1 MRYEGGSNAR
11 RARRFWLAG
20 FLLLAGCGGV
30 EPPES
35 DFWRPWYGEADL
47 ATGDPAGTPDM
58 STGMPPGRPDLAMS
72 RSPDLAMGGGG
83 GGTLVVTVTTAT
95 ANGRYAPRNI
105 GAIWIT
111 DGGGKFVK
119 TLTEWGS
126 RRRQYLSKW
135 LAASGGN
142 TVDAITSAT
151 INSHGTRTGTWNG
164 TNASRAAV
172 ADGAYRVCFEMTE
185 YDGAGPSDCV
195 SFSKGRMPATDK
207 PADATNFKNRSLVY
221 TP

>member
-1 MRYEGGSNAR
+1 MKSANVWIR
-11 RARRFWLAG
+11 RGALAAG
-20 FLLLAGCGGV
+20 LVLAGCGGN
-30 EPPES
+30 ESPES
-35 DFWRPWYGEADL
+35 GFWRPWYGEVDL
-47 ATGDPAGTPDM
+47 AGTEEQPGPPDLAM
-58 STGMPPGRPDLAMS
+58 GTMPGRPDLAMS
-72 RSPDLAMGGGG
+72 RPPDLAMGGGG
-83 GGTLVVTVTTAT
+83 GSLSVSVTTAT
-95 ANGRYAPRNI
+95 ANGRYAPRNV

-126 RRRQYLSKW
+126 RRRQYLTKW

-142 TVDAITSAT
+142 TVDAVTSAT

-172 ADGAYRVCFEMTE
+172 ADGAYKVCFELTE
-185 YDGAGPSDCV
+185 YDGTGPSDCV
-195 SFSKGRMPATDK
+195 AFTKGRMAFTDK
-207 PADATNFKNRSLVY
+207 PADVTNFKNRSLVY